1 MQVFEPLGR
10 IYVMKKVMKIF
21 ACVKKRDQMRRY
33 SLFSVTALCLFIL
46 FSWVCIAQS
55 SRDAE
60 VQPERLMDA
69 IGVKPGMVIG
79 EAGAGEGYFTFKLSR
94 RVGETGKVYA
104 NDIVQRV
111 LNVIERRCER
121 EGVTNITTILG
132 KVEDPLFPEGELDM
146 VFMIAAF
153 HDFEKK
159 VEWLNNV
166 KSCLKPGGTLV
177 IVEMDPDKRGS
188 GHSHLLTKEE
198 ILETVKK
205 SGFKLDRIE
214 TFLSNHNI
222 YIYKLD

>member
-1 MQVFEPLGR
+1 
-10 IYVMKKVMKIF
+10 
-21 ACVKKRDQMRRY
+21 MRRY
-33 SLFSVTALCLFIL
+33 SLFSVIALCLIII

-111 LNVIERRCER
+111 LNVIDRRCER
-121 EGVTNITTILG
+121 EGITNITTILG

-177 IVEMDPDKRGS
+177 IVEMDPDKRGR
-188 GHSHLLTKEE
+188 GHSHLMTKEE

>member
-1 MQVFEPLGR
+1 
-10 IYVMKKVMKIF
+10 
-21 ACVKKRDQMRRY
+21 MRRN
-33 SLFSVTALCLFIL
+33 SLFSVIALCLFIL

-60 VQPERLMDA
+60 VQPEKLMDS

-94 RVGETGKVYA
+94 RVGENGKVYA

-111 LNVIERRCER
+111 LNVIDRRCER
-121 EGVTNITTILG
+121 EGITNITSVRG
-132 KVEDPLFPEGELDM
+132 KVEDPLFPVNDLDM

-166 KSCLKPGGTLV
+166 KPYLKPGGTLV
-177 IVEMDPDKRGS
+177 IVEMDPNKRGS
-188 GHSHLLTKEE
+188 GYSHLMTKKE
-198 ILETVKK
+198 ILETVEK
-205 SGFKLDRIE
+205 SDFKLDRIE
-214 TFLSNHNI
+214 TFLPNHNI

>member
-1 MQVFEPLGR
+1 
-10 IYVMKKVMKIF
+10 
-21 ACVKKRDQMRRY
+21 MRRY
-33 SLFSVTALCLFIL
+33 PLFSVTALCLFVL
-46 FSWVCIAQS
+46 FSWVCVAQS

-60 VQPERLMDA
+60 VQPEKLMDA

-94 RVGETGKVYA
+94 RVGEIGKIFA

-111 LNVIERRCER
+111 LNVIDRRCER
-121 EGVTNITTILG
+121 EGITNITTILG
-132 KVEDPLFPEGELDM
+132 KVEDPLFPENELDM

-166 KSCLKPGGTLV
+166 KPSLKPEGTLV
-177 IVEMDPDKRGS
+177 IVEMDPDKRGRS
-188 GHSHLLTKEE
+188 SSHLMTKEE

-205 SGFKLDRIE
+205 SDFKLDRIE
-214 TFLSNHNI
+214 TFLTNHNI
-222 YIYKLD
+222 YIFKLD

>member
-1 MQVFEPLGR
+1 
-10 IYVMKKVMKIF
+10 
-21 ACVKKRDQMRRY
+21 MRRN
-33 SLFSVTALCLFIL
+33 SLFSVTALCIFIL
-46 FSWVCIAQS
+46 FSWVGIAQS
-55 SRDAE
+55 SRDAQ
-60 VQPERLMDA
+60 VQPEKLMDA

-79 EAGAGEGYFTFKLSR
+79 EAGAGSGYFTFKLSR

-111 LNVIERRCER
+111 LNVIDRRCER
-121 EGVTNITTILG
+121 EGITNITTILG
-132 KVEDPLFPEGELDM
+132 RVEDPLFPENELDM

-166 KSCLKPGGTLV
+166 KPYLKPGGTMV
-177 IVEMDPDKRGS
+177 IVEMDPDKWGRGY
-188 GHSHLLTKEE
+188 SHLMTKKE
-198 ILETVKK
+198 ILDTVNK

-214 TFLSNHNI
+214 TFLPRHNI

>member
-1 MQVFEPLGR
+1 
-10 IYVMKKVMKIF
+10 
-21 ACVKKRDQMRRY
+21 MRKY

-111 LNVIERRCER
+111 LNVIDRRCER
-121 EGVTNITTILG
+121 EGLTNITTILG

-177 IVEMDPDKRGS
+177 IVEMDPDKRGR
-188 GHSHLLTKEE
+188 GHSHLMTKEE

>member
-1 MQVFEPLGR
+1 
-10 IYVMKKVMKIF
+10 
-21 ACVKKRDQMRRY
+21 MRRY
-33 SLFSVTALCLFIL
+33 SLFSVIALCLIII

-55 SRDAE
+55 SRDAQ
-60 VQPERLMDA
+60 VQPEKLMDA
-69 IGVKPGMVIG
+69 IGVKPGMVVG

-94 RVGETGKVYA
+94 RVGESGKVYA

-111 LNVIERRCER
+111 LNVIDGRCKR
-121 EGVTNITTILG
+121 EGVTNITTVLG
-132 KVEDPLFPEGELDM
+132 KVEDPLFPENELDM

-166 KSCLKPGGTLV
+166 KPYLKSGGKLV
-177 IVEMDPDKRGS
+177 IVEMDPDKWGRGY
-188 GHSHLLTKEE
+188 SHLMTKKE

-214 TFLSNHNI
+214 TFLPRHNI
-222 YIYKLD
+222 FIYKLD

>member
-1 MQVFEPLGR
+1 
-10 IYVMKKVMKIF
+10 
-21 ACVKKRDQMRRY
+21 MRRY
-33 SLFSVTALCLFIL
+33 SLFSVTALCLFII

-55 SRDAE
+55 SRDAQ
-60 VQPERLMDA
+60 VQPEKLMDA

-94 RVGETGKVYA
+94 RVSETGKIFA

-111 LNVIERRCER
+111 LDVIDRRCER
-121 EGVTNITTILG
+121 EGITNITTILG
-132 KVEDPLFPEGELDM
+132 KVEDPLFPKGELDM

-153 HDFEKK
+153 HDFEKQ

-166 KSCLKPGGTLV
+166 KPCLKPGGALV
-177 IVEMDPDKRGS
+177 IVEMDPDKWGR
-188 GHSHLLTKEE
+188 GHSHLMTKEE

-205 SGFKLDRIE
+205 SDFKLERIE
-214 TFLSNHNI
+214 TFLPNHNI